1 MAAPDLDIHRT
12 AYLFVRFHGDAA
24 AERARMIAERMHSKG
39 DHEGADTWLR
49 IIVAIGELGEPKY
62 PLSPEIE
69 ALRAPRR
76 SSRATPIERRDRPK
90 R

>member
-1 MAAPDLDIHRT
+1 MFGDARCNLKASGMAAPDLDIHRT

-49 IIVAIGELGEPKY
+49 IIVAIGEL
-62 PLSPEIE
+62 
-69 ALRAPRR
+69 A
-76 SSRATPIERRDRPK
+76 SRRPK
-90 R
+90 RTIDGEPAE

>member
-49 IIVAIGELGEPKY
+49 IIVAIGEL
-62 PLSPEIE
+62 
-69 ALRAPRR
+69 A
-76 SSRATPIERRDRPK
+76 SRRPK
-90 R
+90 RTIDGEPAE

>member
-39 DHEGADTWLR
+39 DHQGADTWH
-49 IIVAIGELGEPKY
+49 
-62 PLSPEIE
+62 SSSQ
-69 ALRAPRR
+69 R
-76 SSRATPIERRDRPK
+76 SGN
-90 R
+90 